1 MRHAHHI
8 IHVTPPE
15 APWIKNLP
23 RTPENIH
30 SMGFSRNHAI
40 RRRVSTHHGEVLQ
53 DLAHCAHVGVR
64 QELSD
69 AEGED
74 VLLSPPTT
82 QKTDDNRQEAV

>member
-1 MRHAHHI
+1 MRQAH
-8 IHVTPPE
+8 
-15 APWIKNLP
+15 P
-23 RTPENIH
+23 RTPPPPGGPVDQSSAESPRTH
-30 SMGFSRNHAI
+30 SPQAFPAI
-40 RRRVSTHHGEVLQ
+40 ATLRRVNTHHGEVLQ

-74 VLLSPPTT
+74 VLLSPPGT